1 MPISNRD
8 FLRSQ
13 LLFLAVGLL
22 ALASIVAVALW
33 LGGRATEISA
43 ETIAARDLKG
53 AAVELQAS
61 VQRAESSQRGYL
73 YTTNEVYLAPYD
85 QAKLQAQRG
94 LAALPQKLVGYPVL
108 VAVTE
113 KLKAAFDSKFA
124 EMDESIALGRS
135 RQTAAALDL
144 ILTNRGKALMDE
156 ANVYLNGIALAAD
169 NRLSALA
176 GEQTAN
182 ASWQRLVTV
191 IGGLVAIAAAAAAL
205 VTIFR
210 YAAELSAARDAL
222 SAVNAQLEDKVAAR
236 TADLARS
243 NDEMR
248 AAKERAELLMHE
260 VNHRVANS
268 LAMVSS
274 LVGLQANQSQDGAT
288 RAALGETQSRI
299 QAVALVHQQ
308 LYASGSV
315 SEVALDDYLR
325 TVLDQFQS
333 AMGDGRRIALSY
345 RLEPLSLKTDA
356 TLNLGV
362 IAAEWVMNAAKY
374 AYPGRSGEVRVSL
387 AATDGGRALLAV
399 EDDGIGRGD
408 GPAKGTG
415 LGSRIVKAMARSL
428 NAEVEYIDRG
438 PGLTARLAFP
448 LTPAS

>member
-1 MPISNRD
+1 
-8 FLRSQ
+8 
-13 LLFLAVGLL
+13 
-22 ALASIVAVALW
+22 
-33 LGGRATEISA
+33 
-43 ETIAARDLKG
+43 
-53 AAVELQAS
+53 
-61 VQRAESSQRGYL
+61 
-73 YTTNEVYLAPYD
+73 
-85 QAKLQAQRG
+85 
-94 LAALPQKLVGYPVL
+94 
-108 VAVTE
+108 
-113 KLKAAFDSKFA
+113 
-124 EMDESIALGRS
+124 
-135 RQTAAALDL
+135 
-144 ILTNRGKALMDE
+144 
-156 ANVYLNGIALAAD
+156 
-169 NRLSALA
+169 
-176 GEQTAN
+176 
-182 ASWQRLVTV
+182 
-191 IGGLVAIAAAAAAL
+191 
-205 VTIFR
+205 
-210 YAAELSAARDAL
+210 
-222 SAVNAQLEDKVAAR
+222 
-236 TADLARS
+236 
-243 NDEMR
+243 
-248 AAKERAELLMHE
+248 MHE

-374 AYPGRSGEVRVSL
+374 AYPGRSGEVRVTL